1 MWFQWPWLPPVCE
14 QGEGNLCVNA
24 THGRI
29 ATPPEHH
36 RRYRSTA
43 TPPQTFSMKAG
54 WQGHGMEYVGNAAQ
68 FADSGVP
75 PRAEEDPRKVGAQRP
90 RRPGTLGSAGAKGPA
105 GNGDGGC
112 RCLSLYRRVGA
123 EWGGA
128 EVILGPAG
136 VLLRRRHRPGQMPLF
151 SPCFRVSGDHEK
163 APTNAFRL

>member
-1 MWFQWPWLPPVCE
+1 
-14 QGEGNLCVNA
+14 VNA

-29 ATPPEHH
+29 ANPPEDH
-36 RRYRSTA
+36 RRHRSTA

-128 EVILGPAG
+128 EVILGPAW
-136 VLLRRRHRPGQMPLF
+136 VLLRLRYRLGKILFFLALRPCVWRSSEDPQKCLAVVVLVVVENHLVDKKF
-151 SPCFRVSGDHEK
+151 K
-163 APTNAFRL
+163 